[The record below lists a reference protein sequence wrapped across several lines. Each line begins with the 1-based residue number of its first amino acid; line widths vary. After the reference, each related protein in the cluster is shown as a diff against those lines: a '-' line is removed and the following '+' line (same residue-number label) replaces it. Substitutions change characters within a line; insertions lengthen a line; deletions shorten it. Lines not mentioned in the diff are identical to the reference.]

1 MESIRPGVDVVA
13 MNRLADGSADGEVF
27 VVDLKTFAHWRDQVV
42 EVLQGSNLKL
52 GEFVDGDKWI
62 VDHLSR
68 ELCENLAPRV
78 AKIKLDSYKGYN
90 VNFCL
95 FIEAGEG
102 GLSLD
107 LTKA

>member
-1 MESIRPGVDVVA
+1 MESIRLGVDVVA
-13 MNRLADGSADGEVF
+13 MNRLADGSADGEVMA
-27 VVDLKTFAHWRDQVV
+27 VDLKTFGRWRDQVAD
-42 EVLQGSNLKL
+42 VLQGLNLKL

-68 ELCENLAPRV
+68 ELCDNLAPRV
-78 AKIKLDSYKGYN
+78 SRIKSDSYKGYN

-107 LTKA
+107 LTRT